1 MPEHVSFILRTDGYK
16 PSHWL
21 QYPANTTSVYAHFL
35 SRGGRFTQTIMFGLQ
50 YYLTKY
56 LEGAVINLDEITDAD
71 QFFLDYF
78 GTDKV
83 FNYGGWMRLL
93 EKHEGCLPISIKA
106 VPEGLPI
113 PTNNILMTVENT
125 DPEFYWLTTYVEGLL
140 SKIWYPTTVAT
151 LSYEI
156 RKLILSYLKQT
167 GDEALIDYKLHD
179 FGYRGVS
186 SEESAAIGG
195 LAHLLNFR
203 GTDTIMALPLGAKY
217 YKASKIANSIPAAEH
232 STMTAWGKVGELAAY
247 ENMLSEFPT
256 GLVAVVSDSYDIY
269 NACQNI
275 WGSKLREKVLA
286 RDGVLVIRPDSGE
299 PATVVRGVLR
309 ILGEQFGF
317 DENEKGYRVLN
328 PKVRVIQGDGV
339 NYDTIKAILS
349 MMQKDGW
356 SADNIAFGM
365 GGALLQQVNRD
376 TQSFA
381 YKCSHVVVDGEGRDV
396 FKKPITDP
404 DKASMAGRLKL
415 VRIHGA
421 HGKVYRT
428 IRQDVSLERD
438 VLQEVFRDG
447 EVKRRYSF
455 DECRAN
461 TAKSIEYWRG

>member
-1 MPEHVSFILRTDGYK
+1 
-16 PSHWL
+16 
-21 QYPANTTSVYAHFL
+21 
-35 SRGGRFTQTIMFGLQ
+35 
-50 YYLTKY
+50 
-56 LEGAVINLDEITDAD
+56 
-71 QFFLDYF
+71 
-78 GTDKV
+78 
-83 FNYGGWMRLL
+83 
-93 EKHEGCLPISIKA
+93 
-106 VPEGLPI
+106 
-113 PTNNILMTVENT
+113 
-125 DPEFYWLTTYVEGLL
+125 
-140 SKIWYPTTVAT
+140 
-151 LSYEI
+151 
-156 RKLILSYLKQT
+156 
-167 GDEALIDYKLHD
+167 
-179 FGYRGVS
+179 
-186 SEESAAIGG
+186 
-195 LAHLLNFR
+195 
-203 GTDTIMALPLGAKY
+203 
-217 YKASKIANSIPAAEH
+217 
-232 STMTAWGKVGELAAY
+232 
-247 ENMLSEFPT
+247 
-256 GLVAVVSDSYDIY
+256 VAVVSDSYDIY

-415 VRIHGA
+415 VRIRGA